1 MQLRNRRTLKIR
13 SKNSLLLKSS
23 ISYLDL
29 AHRSNPQ
36 LFLSKILNLFK
47 RRLNQNQKVLLN
59 QKLFRNQL
67 KQSVQE
73 EELQK
78 INYW

>member
-1 MQLRNRRTLKIR
+1 MQLRNKRTPKVR
-13 SKNSLLLKSS
+13 SKNSLLLKNL

-47 RRLNQNQKVLLN
+47 RRLKQNQRLLLN
-59 QKLFRNQL
+59 QKFFRNLL

-78 INYW
+78 INFW